1 MVMILTT
8 GRTQS
13 AMIEAFTSL
22 EKAAKGMNL
31 FINQEKTKYMP
42 ITKKCHPGYPHY
54 LEAGPYKFQVVH
66 SFTYLG
72 SDVNCN
78 NDISEEIQKR
88 IPAAK
93 RCFHGLRKHLRS
105 HLTSKNTK
113 ILMYKVLIR
122 PVLTY
127 ASEKWTLSKT
137 NEWRLSLFE
146 RKVLRCIFGAKQ
158 ENETWRKRYSYELYE
173 TFNEPNIAN
182 YIKVNRLAWA
192 GHLMC
197 MNNDRILKK
206 FSTPNW
212 VE

>member
-1 MVMILTT
+1 
-8 GRTQS
+8 
-13 AMIEAFTSL
+13 MIEAFTSL

-31 FINQEKTKYMP
+31 FINQEKTKYMLV
-42 ITKKCHPGYPHY
+42 TKKCHAGYPHY

-146 RKVLRCIFGAKQ
+146 RKVLRCIFGVKQ
-158 ENETWRKRYSYELYE
+158 ENETWRKRYNYELNE
-173 TFNEPNIAN
+173 AFNEPNIAN

-206 FSTPNW
+206 FFNTKLGRVRRVGRPKL
-212 VE
+212 